1 MPAFYIYADKNVVS
15 RIPPRTNCWTTGCN
29 TSQKHKGISIFKI
42 HKPKSEIP
50 EYIKLREERK
60 NILFFS

>member
-42 HKPKSEIP
+42 HKAKSGIP
-50 EYIKLREERK
+50 EYIK
-60 NILFFS
+60 